1 MLLDTHAA
9 LWLRAGNPKLGPAAR
24 AEIEHAWQAEEVAM
38 SAISFWEMAMLRE
51 KGRIEYPDDVSRWWL
66 EQLGQGL
73 IEIPVDGEIGI
84 RGQRPGR
91 FPRRSG
97 RPQHRCKRN
106 ERPPVGDRRPS
117 HPGMVRRL
125 AMRGRSRMTNAQ

>member
-51 KGRIEYPDDVSRWWL
+51 KGRIGYPDDVSRWRL
-66 EQLGQGL
+66 EQLNQGL

-84 RGQRPGR
+84 RANALADFHADPAD
-91 FPRRSG
+91 RSIVANAMSG
-97 RPQHRCKRN
+97 HQL
-106 ERPPVGDRRPS
+106 VTADRRILEWS
-117 HPGMVRRL
+117 GGLRCVD
-125 AMRGRSRMTNAQ
+125 AAE